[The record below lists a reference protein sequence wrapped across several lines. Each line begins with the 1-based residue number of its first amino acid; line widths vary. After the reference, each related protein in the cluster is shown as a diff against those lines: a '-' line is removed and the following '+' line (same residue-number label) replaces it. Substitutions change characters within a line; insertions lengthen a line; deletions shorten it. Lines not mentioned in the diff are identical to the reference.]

1 MRVGWEL
8 ILVPLIAMVVAV
20 LASIFRGAEEARR
33 RQNQRPGGEPRRE
46 RSRSDGSGIDQFLE
60 EIRRRQAARQTQRE
74 MRRPPIEPGPEAAV
88 EERPMPGGGDLSS
101 TWGTAGRAIASSPRR
116 NSGMRAM
123 TSRDRLT
130 FSASLALM
138 HSQE

>member
-88 EERPMPGGGDLSS
+88 EERPMPVEPPPPQRRREPRREAPVVAAAVVVPSIP
-101 TWGTAGRAIASSPRR
+101 IASLPE
-116 NSGMRAM
+116 
-123 TSRDRLT
+123 L
-130 FSASLALM
+130 
-138 HSQE
+138 